1 MTALTTPSTTWTA
14 TGLTGTL
21 AAAASRDGMSKPQPT
36 LQRGRGAA
44 KAAPASEADYRAP
57 DAAAVKAAASPAG
70 LARWLDACLMV
81 PAATSAADPMPSP
94 GAQAAS
100 SPEANQPAMP
110 GQPREQ
116 YLPFKRPVALPQLH
130 SARAAAS
137 WIDSPDLNPQDA
149 AW

>member
-1 MTALTTPSTTWTA
+1 MTTLTTPSTTCTA

-21 AAAASRDGMSKPQPT
+21 ATAATHDGITKPKPK
-36 LQRGRGAA
+36 LQHGRGAA

-81 PAATSAADPMPSP
+81 HAATSAADPMPSP

-100 SPEANQPAMP
+100 APEANQPAMA

-116 YLPFKRPVALPQLH
+116 YLPFERPVALPQPH
-130 SARAAAS
+130 SARVAAS